1 MALEP
6 ERLGP
11 AAAVKRWFDRLLGR
25 LPFLAELNPDQ
36 LSGLGLLLSLAVYYF
51 LSREMIG
58 ASILVL
64 FAALFLDVLDGVVAR
79 AQGKASEEGWV
90 VDIAVDRVSEALI
103 SLALSR
109 LVVLAVVFNVAL
121 SLYSYMSRRHLI
133 IPIRQVLLLALA
145 VYYFVGVGGLH
156 LFLDG
161 ILFRI

>member
-1 MALEP
+1 MEP

-11 AAAVKRWFDRLLGR
+11 AAAVKRWFDRLLGK
-25 LPFLAELNPDQ
+25 LPFLADLNPDQ

-109 LVVLAVVFNVAL
+109 LVVLVVAFNVAL
-121 SLYSYMSRRHLI
+121 SLYSYMSKRHLI
-133 IPIRQVLLLALA
+133 IPIRQVLLLTLV
-145 VYYFVGVGGLH
+145 VYYLVGAGGFH

-161 ILFRI
+161 VLFQM